1 MFSFQSSL
9 RVVPEAPLAIIIIAT
24 RRGERG
30 GGEITMTKVQVLVV
44 RLCRTLC
51 DPTDHNPP
59 GSSVHGILQARILE

>member
-9 RVVPEAPLAIIIIAT
+9 SVVPEAPLAIIIIAT

-44 RLCRTLC
+44 QSGRTLC
-51 DPTDHNPP
+51 DPTEHSPP
-59 GSSVHGILQARILE
+59 GSSVHGILQASVPE